1 MLLLRTCLFNRKQVG
16 VDVTGPL
23 HSRVRCRQA
32 SPPPGPIRTTCVDF
46 PIDYVRIACR
56 DLEGRGC
63 TSSTVLTHYQDDFD
77 GSTLK
82 WLPIISTIL
91 PTTNINGIISRELFT
106 GGPMISAGVARRLRF
121 EHRFSNLLP
130 LQQKLGCT
138 HTKLDSRTS
147 TSAGCLRISVLRPE
161 SIRFKKYTDD
171 PAIDNQAAFTF
182 AAGAVRHKLLSGL
195 DRQMT
200 KNETQHEVL

>member
-23 HSRVRCRQA
+23 DSRVRCRQA

-46 PIDYVRIACR
+46 PMDYVRIACR

-147 TSAGCLRISVLRPE
+147 TSAGCFELAYCVQKVFGLRNIPMIPQST
-161 SIRFKKYTDD
+161 IRLL
-171 PAIDNQAAFTF
+171 
-182 AAGAVRHKLLSGL
+182 LLSPPERCGTSSCL
-195 DRQMT
+195 VWIGR
-200 KNETQHEVL
+200 